1 MSLTNIANT
10 IRYHGPMNDF
20 NEGVDE
26 SYIQAIKGELE
37 NMRHTVKFLCT
48 VLRKVLQTAIFSA
61 INEGNPM
68 SKRAEYART
77 CNFKVY
83 MGVYTGSKQIH
94 SMHNYFERDIAMA
107 GIIDREGKL
116 WLCWQATRQKEIS
129 LYPVVFKDAEGKGC
143 YNLWYAPAS
152 LGVSSRQLKER
163 HELSQKAS
171 DFFLMLRHRD
181 FGSGWTVI
189 CKSWRVRDGEGKL
202 RLPIPDQQSFKDVY
216 A

>member
-1 MSLTNIANT
+1 
-10 IRYHGPMNDF
+10 
-20 NEGVDE
+20 
-26 SYIQAIKGELE
+26 
-37 NMRHTVKFLCT
+37 
-48 VLRKVLQTAIFSA
+48 VLQTAIFSA

-94 SMHNYFERDIAMA
+94 DLQGYFKRDIGMA
-107 GIIDREGKL
+107 GIIDRDGQL

-129 LYPVVFKDAEGKGC
+129 LYPVVFKDEEGKLC

-152 LGVSSRQLKER
+152 LGVSSEQVKER
-163 HELSQKAS
+163 HELLQKAS

>member
-1 MSLTNIANT
+1 
-10 IRYHGPMNDF
+10 MNDS

-26 SYIQAIKGELE
+26 SYIQAIKGEIE

-83 MGVYTGSKQIH
+83 MGVYTGSNQIH
-94 SMHNYFERDIAMA
+94 NLHQYFERDIAMA
-107 GIIDREGKL
+107 GIIDRGGQL

-129 LYPVVFKDAEGKGC
+129 LYPVVF
-143 YNLWYAPAS
+143 
-152 LGVSSRQLKER
+152 
-163 HELSQKAS
+163 
-171 DFFLMLRHRD
+171 
-181 FGSGWTVI
+181 
-189 CKSWRVRDGEGKL
+189 
-202 RLPIPDQQSFKDVY
+202 
-216 A
+216 